1 MYHRMLDVLAVLG
14 RATLA
19 SLFMWSGATKIVA
32 PAATAAYMASGGL
45 PASEVLALLV
55 GAFELFAGLALAL
68 GIRIR
73 LMAFSLAGFTLLASV
88 MYHGYWT
95 MEAEQRA
102 VQQLLFSKNLALVG
116 ALLLIGAVTNG
127 RMRSTDRDRLLAEPR
142 PSTRS

>member
-1 MYHRMLDVLAVLG
+1 MYQRMLDVLAVLG

-32 PAATAAYMASGGL
+32 PAATAAYMATGGL
-45 PASEVLALLV
+45 PASDVLALLV
-55 GAFELFAGLALAL
+55 GAFELFAGLALAV
-68 GIRIR
+68 GFRVR

-88 MYHGYWT
+88 MYHGYWA

-116 ALLLIGAVTNG
+116 ALLLIGVVAAG
-127 RMRSTDRDRLLAEPR
+127 RVRTAEIDRLLAETQPSPR
-142 PSTRS
+142 S

>member
-1 MYHRMLDVLAVLG
+1 MYQRMLDVLAVLG

-45 PASEVLALLV
+45 PASELLALLV

-88 MYHGYWT
+88 MYHGYWA
-95 MEAEQRA
+95 MDAEQRA
-102 VQQLLFSKNLALVG
+102 VQQLLFSKNLAIAG
-116 ALLLIGAVTNG
+116 ALLLIGAAAAG
-127 RMRSTDRDRLLAEPR
+127 RARATGTDGLSAETQPSPRS
-142 PSTRS
+142 